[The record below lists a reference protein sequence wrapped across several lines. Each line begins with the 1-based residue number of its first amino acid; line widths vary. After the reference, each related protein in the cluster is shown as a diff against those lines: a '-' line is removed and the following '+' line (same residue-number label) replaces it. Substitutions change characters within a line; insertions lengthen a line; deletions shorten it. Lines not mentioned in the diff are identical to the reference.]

1 MYNKYQFHVPDQFQ
15 LATFHPKQQHS
26 TTAAFLLQISKIE
39 KSVSIDRT
47 RPCIYTYKKNKK
59 IQVRINTDFTY
70 LSPKGHCRRAH
81 RDEVPASNGRP
92 WGYLQISEIEKS
104 VSIDPTRPCIQTY
117 NQNIQIQVR
126 ITSTVNVIR
135 ASIFQIVV
143 GTGSYTTSTTNMY
156 HQHVQ
161 DFTYYR
167 DTAAF
172 VVGVNTVLTFVKQP
186 HRLKINHIEKRLVL
200 ILLVLVLTHQNTQIH
215 VRITSTVNVIRA
227 CMSIMWSVLE
237 GTQRVPPTCTLIQIS
252 RT

>member
-26 TTAAFLLQISKIE
+26 TTAAFLL
-39 KSVSIDRT
+39 
-47 RPCIYTYKKNKK
+47 
-59 IQVRINTDFTY
+59 
-70 LSPKGHCRRAH
+70 SPKGHCRRAH

-92 WGYLQISEIEKS
+92 WGYLKISEIEKS
-104 VSIDPTRPCIQTY
+104 VSLDPTRPCIQTY

-186 HRLKINHIEKRLVL
+186 HRLKEHLRFPEF
-200 ILLVLVLTHQNTQIH
+200 
-215 VRITSTVNVIRA
+215 
-227 CMSIMWSVLE
+227 E
-237 GTQRVPPTCTLIQIS
+237 GYH
-252 RT
+252 